1 MKNITLAIDEKLL
14 EEVRIYAARQQTSV
28 NALVRAHL
36 ETLVRGQERAQSAI
50 ADLKRLSESSEARL
64 GPDFRFDREDS
75 HAR

>member
-36 ETLVRGQERAQSAI
+36 EALVRGQERAQSAI
-50 ADLKRLSESSEARL
+50 ADLKRLSETSEARL
-64 GPDFRFDREDS
+64 GPDFRFDREGS

>member
-36 ETLVRGQERAQSAI
+36 ETLVRGTGGNARISPI
-50 ADLKRLSESSEARL
+50 ARLSRSPAEKH
-64 GPDFRFDREDS
+64 G
-75 HAR
+75 